1 MNSIDISV
9 GNHWE
14 DDVRH
19 IHSLRAR
26 RPADSSLDLLELRDI
41 IDIVIDGTNLTASIS
56 EEAIFGLVG
65 NILTALVELTEGE
78 RHKAIIEFH
87 HKPWELVLVPD
98 AASLQ
103 LSLYSVDRR
112 RNVVARDLRIDARDF
127 VDAIC
132 EVAEDMLTGLFRISE
147 HFSSDQQVRQISQ
160 ALATLKR
167 TSPLQFPPRT
177 IADDGGDI
185 GVRVGSTSSSGG
197 LTLGYHFDGDDVALR
212 RYGGEDVFD
221 LHALLVDGK
230 LVAEFDD
237 QTLVLSERYPFF
249 AMADLLDRTRQ
260 LFNQLEGQPDASF
273 CIDESLPYLD
283 VTVEGQQRHWSLRLG
298 DVDGNLERTW
308 MATPA
313 QCLDALVS
321 VAELF
326 VQDLVDT
333 NPNLEVNQR
342 YLDICREVEKL
353 RDWHRDLCGDNQYH
367 DRPEDYL
374 RQQGHL
380 EPQSTTAPQAPSVA
394 WPLSDIHTLFPHRM
408 WNFRATTI
416 DFSTL
421 TLTAYGLVVPTSE
434 ALLCLDPSSGE
445 SRWRFEFD
453 DIGGPGGAVALAGDH
468 LAVCHGA
475 ESLSVVDISNGAVG
489 TRLDSRPAEL
499 RRLIGAARYAPRGLT
514 VVAGHRGTIVGFEP
528 GDATPRWTRE
538 TGPGTIHSAVFE
550 GPLVCIQSTEGV
562 LTTLNP
568 ESGQTLWKVRLGGT
582 PELAVATHQGRL
594 YSFTHD
600 PLHGG
605 STIHALYPLTGHSI
619 WQQRLDGVICGTPTF
634 VGQWMLCPVEQRGQI
649 QLAAIDLEAIAPK
662 INWRLELS
670 SAGIDEPTPVLA
682 TEINDRPHGLIRTDR
697 AELTCFSVADGA
709 VRWQS
714 MPADQTLLLH
724 GNLPLF
730 RIGDAVIN
738 VSNTFDLRELATGR
752 LLHSFSAIEA
762 PEFSFL
768 AAPFRLIVGE
778 RAPDDDE
785 AHQLTAYSVEH
796 FLALVD
802 D

>member
-1 MNSIDISV
+1 MNSVDISV
-9 GNHWE
+9 GHRWE

-65 NILTALVELTEGE
+65 SLLSALVELSDGE
-78 RHKAIIEFH
+78 RHKAIVEFH

-98 AASLQ
+98 GPSLQ

-112 RNVVARDLRIDARDF
+112 RNVVARDLPIDSRDF

-132 EVAEDMLTGLFRISE
+132 EVAEEMLTGLFRISE

-167 TSPLQFPPRT
+167 ASPIQFPPRT
-177 IADDGGDI
+177 VSDGDGDV

-197 LTLGYHFDGDDVALR
+197 LTLDYHFDGDDLALR
-212 RYGGEDVFD
+212 RYRGEDVFD
-221 LHALLVDGK
+221 LHALLFDGELK
-230 LVAEFDD
+230 AEFDD
-237 QTLVLSERYPFF
+237 QTLLLSDRYPFF
-249 AMADLLDRTRQ
+249 AIADLLDRTRQ

-273 CIDESLPYLD
+273 CIDEPLPYLD
-283 VTVEGQQRHWSLRLG
+283 VTVEGQPRRWSLHFG
-298 DVDGNLERTW
+298 DVDGDCERTW
-308 MATPA
+308 MASPA

-326 VQDLVDT
+326 VQDLADT

-342 YLDICREVEKL
+342 YLDVSREVEKL

-380 EPQSTTAPQAPSVA
+380 EPQSPTEPEAPSVP
-394 WPLSDIHTLFPHRM
+394 WPLSEMHTVFPNRM
-408 WNFRATTI
+408 WNLRASSI

-421 TLTAYGLVVPTSE
+421 TLTAHGLVVATSE

-445 SRWRFEFD
+445 TRWSVEFD
-453 DIGGPGGAVALAGDH
+453 NNRGPDGTMSVTGDH
-468 LAVCHGA
+468 LVVCH
-475 ESLSVVDISNGAVG
+475 SDNRLSVVDLSSGRTEGCVELEG
-489 TRLDSRPAEL
+489 GL
-499 RRLIGAARYAPRGLT
+499 RRLVGAARYTPRGLT
-514 VVAGHRGTIVGFEP
+514 VAAGHQGAIVGFRP
-528 GDATPRWTRE
+528 GDATPQWTRK
-538 TGPGTIHSAVFE
+538 TGPGTINSAVFD

-568 ESGQTLWKVRLGGT
+568 ESGQTLWKVRIGGT
-582 PELAVATHQGRL
+582 PELAIASHQGRL

-605 STIHALYPLTGHSI
+605 FTIHALYPLTGHTI
-619 WQQRLDGVICGTPTF
+619 WQQRLDGVICGPPTF
-634 VGQWMLCPVEQRGQI
+634 IGQWMLCPIERRGQI
-649 QLAAIDLEAIAPK
+649 QLAAIDLEAIDPK

-670 SAGIDEPTPVLA
+670 SAGVDEPTPVLPA
-682 TEINDRPHGLIRTDR
+682 EIDGTPHGLIRTDR

-730 RIGDAVIN
+730 RIGEAVIN
-738 VSNTFDLRELATGR
+738 VSNTVDLREMATGR

-768 AAPFRLIVGE
+768 AAPFRLIFGE
-778 RAPDDDE
+778 RAPGDDQ

-796 FLALVD
+796 FLALVED
-802 D
+802 